1 MLRVLKAFK
10 IADHVLGILFLAQPP
25 AAVIKNPRGA
35 TKDLNK
41 MIAPVA
47 AQFFDAA
54 KAAGWRHVLLAFVN
68 ALAAVRSGRN
78 ISREL
83 TVETLL
89 RMSAQSQINLAMKR
103 VGVSPVT
110 KNLGLILI
118 ASSEKELDVA
128 VRTLLSHWGVSET
141 EGRDPPS
148 EQVVRNLIDLYS
160 VTEAELGAMQAED
173 SWMAL
178 VNAILERIAVIDLY
192 R

>member
-1 MLRVLKAFK
+1 MKTFK
-10 IADHVLGILFLAQPP
+10 IADQVLGILFLAQPP
-25 AAVIKNPRGA
+25 AAVIENPRGA

-54 KAAGWRHVLLAFVN
+54 KAAGWRQVLLAFVN
-68 ALAAVRSGRN
+68 ALAAFRSERN

-83 TVETLL
+83 TVETIL
-89 RMSAQSQINLAMKR
+89 RMSAQSQIDLAMKR

-110 KNLGLILI
+110 KSLGVILI
-118 ASSEKELDVA
+118 APSEKELDAA
-128 VRTLLSHWGVSET
+128 VRTFVSQWGVSET
-141 EGRDPPS
+141 EERDPPS
-148 EQVVRNLIDLYS
+148 KHQLKRLIDLYS
-160 VTEAELGAMQAED
+160 VTEAELKAMQAED
-173 SWMAL
+173 RWRAV